1 MNSCNKIG
9 TDLSNAQKC
18 RYPDPEHNTKV
29 NDFDV
34 K

>member
-1 MNSCNKIG
+1 MTYCNESD

-18 RYPDPEHNTKV
+18 TYPDPEHNTKIS
-29 NDFDV
+29 DFDV